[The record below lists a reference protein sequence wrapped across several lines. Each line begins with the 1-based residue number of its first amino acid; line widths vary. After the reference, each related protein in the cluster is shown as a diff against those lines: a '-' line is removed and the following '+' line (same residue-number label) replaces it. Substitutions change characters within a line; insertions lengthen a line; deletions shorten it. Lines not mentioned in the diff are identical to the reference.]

1 MTVRTTS
8 QYLTLISLS
17 VAFALF
23 LKWSLVSVYR
33 IPSKSM
39 SPTLLPGDFVMVNKA
54 AYGFKFTPVSRPIG
68 ATSPTLG
75 DIVLLKLNEASGT
88 YYIKRILGLPKDV
101 VEIKN
106 GLLLINGHPLP
117 TEKHSDQTD
126 ATAIFEVFTETYQG
140 HTWSTLRSQDYSKKN
155 YGPITVPEGHYFVL
169 GDNRDST
176 EDSRQWGTLSMS
188 LIKGRVSLV
197 ALSVDWQDSEERGQM
212 KWDRL
217 LSVPR

>member
-39 SPTLLPGDFVMVNKA
+39 MPTLVPGDFVIVNKA
-54 AYGFKFTPVSRPIG
+54 AYGFKFTPVSKPI
-68 ATSPTLG
+68 AAVAPEHG
-75 DIVLLKLNEASGT
+75 DVVLLKLVEASGT
-88 YYIKRILGLPKDV
+88 YYIKRIIGKPGDV

-106 GLLLINGHPLP
+106 GLLSINGKVLP
-117 TEKHSDQTD
+117 SEKD
-126 ATAIFEVFTETYQG
+126 ASAEPADSLFEAFSETHEG
-140 HTWSTLRSQDYSKKN
+140 KSWSILRSQDYSKKN
-155 YGPITVPEGHYFVL
+155 YGPVTVPEGHYFVL

-176 EDSRQWGTLSMS
+176 EDSRQWGPVSIG

-197 ALSVDWQDSEERGQM
+197 ALSVDWKDSEGRGQM
-212 KWDRL
+212 KWNRF

>member
-88 YYIKRILGLPKDV
+88 
-101 VEIKN
+101 
-106 GLLLINGHPLP
+106 
-117 TEKHSDQTD
+117 
-126 ATAIFEVFTETYQG
+126 
-140 HTWSTLRSQDYSKKN
+140 
-155 YGPITVPEGHYFVL
+155 
-169 GDNRDST
+169 
-176 EDSRQWGTLSMS
+176 
-188 LIKGRVSLV
+188 
-197 ALSVDWQDSEERGQM
+197 
-212 KWDRL
+212 
-217 LSVPR
+217 

>member
-23 LKWSLVSVYR
+23 LKWSLISVYR

-39 SPTLLPGDFVMVNKA
+39 SPTLVPGDFVLVNKS

-68 ATSPTLG
+68 ASQPHIG
-75 DIVLLKLNEASGT
+75 DLVLMKLSETSGT
-88 YYIKRILGLPKDV
+88 YYIKRVLGKPGDV

-106 GLLLINGHPLP
+106 GLFVINGKELV
-117 TEKHSDQTD
+117 TEKRVAETD
-126 ATAIFEVFTETYQG
+126 GAALFEVFGETYEG
-140 HTWSTLRSQDYSKKN
+140 RSWATLRSQDYSKKN
-155 YGPITVPEGHYFVL
+155 YGPLTVPEGQYFVL
-169 GDNRDST
+169 GDNRDSS
-176 EDSRQWGTLSMS
+176 EDSRQWGPVAFR

-197 ALSVDWQDSEERGQM
+197 ALSVDWQDSEGQGRM
-212 KWDRL
+212 KWDRF